1 MVKLSKVI
9 QWLIKSSK
17 KGKGTFE
24 TIFLTMLWNK
34 KTFFVVLEGLS
45 FAEKKLKNQ

>member
-34 KTFFVVLEGLS
+34 KTFVVLEGLS
-45 FAEKKLKNQ
+45 LAQKKLKNQ

>member
-17 KGKGTFE
+17 KGKGTFK
-24 TIFLTMLWNK
+24 TLFLTMLWNK

-45 FAEKKLKNQ
+45 LAEKKLKNQ